1 MLLVELFSSNL
12 LELANQPYPTNKI
25 KNNWYEFDTD
35 AGLTYHIWFNKK
47 KIQDKIVVDLEF
59 SLESAIGIAR
69 VEGTGDAFRV
79 FATVADTLKDYMS
92 NNKNFD
98 MLTFSSYKDE
108 PSRVKLYNRIASLLS
123 KQFPELE
130 FLETKESSDEIKYFF
145 IRKNINESGLD
156 QQAGIGI
163 DGQSFKF
170 NVKDLIVLANN
181 YPVTKIDPKQFENQL
196 SGREED
202 PTQSMA
208 RAQKAE
214 LKYPIIVVKRKNG
227 ELWIADGTHRAH
239 KAIMMDLPTIDA
251 KIIPVEDMGQ
261 FLVNETIRK
270 VKGGYRL
277 VSKSGKNLGTYPSK
291 GGAEKREKQVQYFKH
306 ANESKRMHLDFDSL
320 YGKAFKITDAEGDPN
335 KPGFSIVTPSNTNAW
350 TDWKEKPQFKNIVKQ
365 RLNDPNFLGDHKYLQ
380 IIDAMSNISEGPIW
394 DKVKKTA
401 AAGAVAG
408 AAGYG
413 ALTGQFTDKAK
424 EPARTPI
431 EINIPGGD
439 IQQPKPE
446 IKKEKVKL
454 EPSTATNANPEMEKI
469 VFLTALRSGIKGK
482 ELAQFMGQVAHET
495 LGFQRLVEVG
505 NKEYFNRYDPK
516 YSPQKAKILGN
527 VKPGD
532 GLRYKGRGFIQITG
546 RHNYQVAGKALG
558 IDLESNPKLAS
569 NPEVAAKIAVWYWK
583 SRVKPAVDDY
593 TDTIGVTSKINPSM
607 NGLGDRDMNFRHYLQ
622 RLQLED

>member
-12 LELANQPYPTNKI
+12 SELANQPYPTNKI
-25 KNNWYEFDTD
+25 KNNWYEFETD

-98 MLTFSSYKDE
+98 ILTFSSYKDE

-130 FLETKESSDEIKYFF
+130 FLKTKESSDEIKYFF

-163 DGQSFKF
+163 DGKSFKF
-170 NVKDLIVLANN
+170 NVKDLIALANN

-306 ANESKRMHLDFDSL
+306 ANESEQKKWLIRNSYDFVLHRFTAPSYKEAEAIADQWASDNIERLGKSKRYILSKDKKTDDERFSELNLLLNPLD
-320 YGKAFKITDAEGDPN
+320 
-335 KPGFSIVTPSNTNAW
+335 
-350 TDWKEKPQFKNIVKQ
+350 
-365 RLNDPNFLGDHKYLQ
+365 
-380 IIDAMSNISEGPIW
+380 EGPIW

-413 ALTGQFTDKAK
+413 ALTGQFGDKAK
-424 EPARTPI
+424 EPARAPI
-431 EINIPGGD
+431 EITIPGGD
-439 IQQPKPE
+439 LEQPKPE
-446 IKKEKVKL
+446 VKKEK
-454 EPSTATNANPEMEKI
+454 
-469 VFLTALRSGIKGK
+469 
-482 ELAQFMGQVAHET
+482 
-495 LGFQRLVEVG
+495 
-505 NKEYFNRYDPK
+505 
-516 YSPQKAKILGN
+516 
-527 VKPGD
+527 
-532 GLRYKGRGFIQITG
+532 
-546 RHNYQVAGKALG
+546 AGKRNEKM
-558 IDLESNPKLAS
+558 D
-569 NPEVAAKIAVWYWK
+569 
-583 SRVKPAVDDY
+583 
-593 TDTIGVTSKINPSM
+593 
-607 NGLGDRDMNFRHYLQ
+607 
-622 RLQLED
+622 

>member
-12 LELANQPYPTNKI
+12 SELANQPYPTNKI

-108 PSRVKLYNRIASLLS
+108 PSRVKLYNKIASLLS

-130 FLETKESSDEIKYFF
+130 FLKTRESSDEIKYFF
-145 IRKNINESGLD
+145 IRKS
-156 QQAGIGI
+156 
-163 DGQSFKF
+163 
-170 NVKDLIVLANN
+170 
-181 YPVTKIDPKQFENQL
+181 
-196 SGREED
+196 
-202 PTQSMA
+202 
-208 RAQKAE
+208 
-214 LKYPIIVVKRKNG
+214 
-227 ELWIADGTHRAH
+227 
-239 KAIMMDLPTIDA
+239 
-251 KIIPVEDMGQ
+251 
-261 FLVNETIRK
+261 VNEET
-270 VKGGYRL
+270 
-277 VSKSGKNLGTYPSK
+277 
-291 GGAEKREKQVQYFKH
+291 
-306 ANESKRMHLDFDSL
+306 LD
-320 YGKAFKITDAEGDPN
+320 
-335 KPGFSIVTPSNTNAW
+335 
-350 TDWKEKPQFKNIVKQ
+350 
-365 RLNDPNFLGDHKYLQ
+365 
-380 IIDAMSNISEGPIW
+380 EGPIW

-424 EPARTPI
+424 EPARAPV
-431 EINIPGGD
+431 EITIPGGD
-439 IQQPKPE
+439 LEQPKPE
-446 IKKEKVKL
+446 VKKEKAKL
-454 EPSTATNANPEMEKI
+454 EPSTATNADPKMEKL

-527 VKPGD
+527 VKVGD

-546 RHNYQVAGKALG
+546 RDNYKRAGQALG
-558 IDLESNPKLAS
+558 IDLENNPKLAS

-583 SRVKPAVDDY
+583 SRVKPTVDDY